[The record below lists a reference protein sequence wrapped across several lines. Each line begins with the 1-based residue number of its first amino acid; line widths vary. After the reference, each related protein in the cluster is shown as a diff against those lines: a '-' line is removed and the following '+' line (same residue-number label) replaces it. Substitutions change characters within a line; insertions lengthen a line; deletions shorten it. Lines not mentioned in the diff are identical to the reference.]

1 MCNSHSWSEVLN
13 RVSEGQSYSNKTG
26 KKSKQKSFS
35 LLSTWLVF
43 FQVYLTNFKTSKK
56 KACHAISIEN
66 AHLEDRDSVTPG
78 SSRLHVK
85 AGKLLTTV
93 RRVTSPTGGPQPPC
107 KQNLTLTSS
116 LLQIIFARERYKI
129 AIIRCKI
136 DHYLARNMY
145 MTYISDQE

>member
-13 RVSEGQSYSNKTG
+13 RGSEDQSYSNKTG
-26 KKSKQKSFS
+26 KKSKQKGFS

-93 RRVTSPTGGPQPPC
+93 RRVTSPPC
-107 KQNLTLTSS
+107 EQNLTLTSS
-116 LLQIIFARERYKI
+116 LLQIIFCTGEIQNCNY
-129 AIIRCKI
+129 
-136 DHYLARNMY
+136 
-145 MTYISDQE
+145 